1 MVHCTVPTVVIL
13 PLPIPWTIELVEVFF
28 TKSLRLFVKCDVAQ
42 LSIAIW
48 NESVSKGMLF
58 RVDSV
63 GLSGCVD
70 VQAVIQLIFRI
81 GRLFAIF
88 DSACLLQ
95 CHLHAGM

>member
-1 MVHCTVPTVVIL
+1 M
-13 PLPIPWTIELVEVFF
+13 
-28 TKSLRLFVKCDVAQ
+28 KCDVAQ

-70 VQAVIQLIFRI
+70 VQAVSQLIRHI
-81 GRLFAIF
+81 DRLFAIF
-88 DSACLLQ
+88 DSACLLW
-95 CHLHAGM
+95 CRLHAGM